1 MENEMHSIGELAR
14 RSGLTVSALRFYDGA
29 GVLVPAWV
37 DPSSGYR
44 WYAAAQLAEARLL
57 ARLRRVQLPLADI
70 RMVLAGWAAADPSL
84 VRKVLDEH
92 LLRLEDGLADARREL
107 STVRELLA
115 LREIPMNTTTASA
128 VRTRLTLSGAELAA
142 ALASVR
148 FAVGTDPE
156 FPMLAGVLL
165 DITVGEPDGAGEL
178 RTVAT
183 DRYRMALSAAA
194 VSSAEGPS
202 VQVLVPATLIDSM
215 RALLGAGTGADTS
228 RGADTSAVLTVEGER
243 ITLEVGESRTAGLRI
258 EADFPDYRRL
268 SRLAAGRRVTVDV
281 AALRTALVEGG
292 TRNAEREQDGV
303 AYAVSVLRL
312 TAEGTVSVLD
322 EATGAP
328 GAPVAHGSDG
338 RDGSDGGDGG
348 YDSAQWVGVNREFLL
363 DALAVS
369 GRDQLV
375 LELGGPIT
383 PLALR
388 LPEREDTFSLLM
400 PVRLEA

>member
-1 MENEMHSIGELAR
+1 MHSIGELAR

-44 WYAAAQLAEARLL
+44 WYEAEQLAEARLL

-84 VRKVLDEH
+84 VCKVLDEH

-107 STVRELLA
+107 STVRDLLA
-115 LREIPMNTTTASA
+115 AREIPMSTTTTST
-128 VRTRLTLSGAELAA
+128 VRTTRLTLPGAELAA
-142 ALASVR
+142 ALSSVR
-148 FAVGTDPE
+148 FAVATDPE

-165 DITVGEPDGAGEL
+165 DITVGEGDGAGEL

-202 VQVLVPATLIDSM
+202 VQVLVPAALIDSM
-215 RALLGAGTGADTS
+215 RALLGAGTGT
-228 RGADTSAVLTVEGER
+228 GADWSAVLTVEGER
-243 ITLEVGESRTAGLRI
+243 IALEVGGNRTAGLRI
-258 EADFPDYRRL
+258 DADFPDYRRL
-268 SRLAAGRRVTVDV
+268 SRLPAGHRVAVDV
-281 AALRTALVEGG
+281 AALRTALLEGG
-292 TRNAEREQDGV
+292 TRSAERQQDGV
-303 AYAVSVLRL
+303 AFAVSVLGL

-322 EATGAP
+322 SEA
-328 GAPVAHGSDG
+328 VALGG
-338 RDGSDGGDGG
+338 DGGDGG
-348 YDSAQWVGVNREFLL
+348 HDAAQRVGVNREFLL

-375 LELGGPIT
+375 LELGGPIA

-400 PVRLEA
+400 PVRLDA

>member
-1 MENEMHSIGELAR
+1 MHSIGELAR

-44 WYAAAQLAEARLL
+44 WYEPEQLAEARLL
-57 ARLRRVQLPLADI
+57 ARLRRVQLPLTDI
-70 RMVLAGWAAADPSL
+70 RMVLAGWAGADASL

-115 LREIPMNTTTASA
+115 LREIPMSTTTTSA
-128 VRTRLTLSGAELAA
+128 VRTRLALPRAELAA

-156 FPMLAGVLL
+156 LPMLAGVLL
-165 DITVGEPDGAGEL
+165 DITVGAADGAGEL

-202 VQVLVPATLIDSM
+202 VQVLVPAALIDSM
-215 RALLGAGTGADTS
+215 RALLGTGAGAGTGTGTGADTGT
-228 RGADTSAVLTVEGER
+228 GAGTSAVLTVEGER
-243 ITLEVGESRTAGLRI
+243 VALEVGESRTAGLRI
-258 EADFPDYRRL
+258 DADFPDYRRL
-268 SRLAAGRRVTVDV
+268 CRLPAGRRVAVDV

-292 TRNAEREQDGV
+292 TRSAEREQDGV
-303 AYAVSVLRL
+303 AFAVSVLGL
-312 TAEGTVSVLD
+312 TEDGTVSVLGEGEPD
-322 EATGAP
+322 A
-328 GAPVAHGSDG
+328 VH
-338 RDGSDGGDGG
+338 R
-348 YDSAQWVGVNREFLL
+348 VGVNREFLL

-375 LELGGPIT
+375 LELGGPIA

-400 PVRLEA
+400 PVRLDA

>member
-1 MENEMHSIGELAR
+1 MHSIGELAR

-44 WYAAAQLAEARLL
+44 WYGPAQLAEARLL

-70 RMVLAGWAAADPSL
+70 RMVLAGWAGADPSL

-115 LREIPMNTTTASA
+115 LREIPMSTTTAPA

-142 ALASVR
+142 ALAPVR

-165 DITVGEPDGAGEL
+165 DITVGAAGGAGEL

-202 VQVLVPATLIDSM
+202 VQTLVPTALIDSM
-215 RALLGAGTGADTS
+215 RALLGTGGGTGP
-228 RGADTSAVLTVEGER
+228 GPDTSAVLTVEGER
-243 ITLEVGESRTAGLRI
+243 IALEVGESRTAGLRI
-258 EADFPDYRRL
+258 DADFPDYRRL
-268 SRLAAGRRVTVDV
+268 CRLPAGRRVVVDV

-292 TRNAEREQDGV
+292 TRSAEREQDGV
-303 AYAVSVLRL
+303 AFAVSVLGL
-312 TAEGTVSVLD
+312 AADGTVSVV
-322 EATGAP
+322 GAGEP
-328 GAPVAHGSDG
+328 DAVQ
-338 RDGSDGGDGG
+338 R
-348 YDSAQWVGVNREFLL
+348 VGVNREFLL

-375 LELGGPIT
+375 LEFGGPIA

-400 PVRLEA
+400 PVRLDA